1 MGRDPSSMTVSN
13 IEGPIIGVSYI
24 RKNDGTKWSYKC
36 KIDGNKIVWG
46 NSDGRWRESSE
57 DSVITYKLTGNSIVV
72 SETYSD
78 GSKNTKNYKNGALGE

>member
-1 MGRDPSSMTVSN
+1 MGRDPTTMAVSN
-13 IEGPIIGVSYI
+13 LEGPIIGISYI

-36 KIDGNKIVWG
+36 KVNGNKIVWG

-57 DSVITYKLTGNSIVV
+57 DSVITYKLMGNSIVV

-78 GSKNTKNYKNGALGE
+78 GSKTTKSYKIEAL